1 MKKTL
6 IITGIILAL
15 IALLLFNGM
24 FFVVAED
31 EHVCVV
37 RFSKIVETKSEAGI
51 YFKLPFVDECKFYPK
66 SAQLYDIKPSTVI
79 LKDKTAMIV
88 DSYVM
93 WKISD
98 PQIFYQKVTS
108 TADAQN
114 RLDNIAYNN
123 IMAKFGM
130 LNQEDVVN
138 IDPPSERNDIYDEI
152 LSLVQDGA
160 KLYGIEVTDVKIKR
174 FDLPEYNEKEVY
186 NRMISE
192 RNQIAEQYRAQGELN
207 AARITN
213 DVDKKYNTKI
223 SNAEVEAEHLI
234 AEGEAEYMR
243 ILSESYSTEER
254 LTFYKFVRA
263 LDALEK
269 SLVGGNKTIIL
280 GADSEIAK
288 IILALD

>member
-1 MKKTL
+1 
-6 IITGIILAL
+6 
-15 IALLLFNGM
+15 
-24 FFVVAED
+24 
-31 EHVCVV
+31 
-37 RFSKIVETKSEAGI
+37 
-51 YFKLPFVDECKFYPK
+51 
-66 SAQLYDIKPSTVI
+66 
-79 LKDKTAMIV
+79 
-88 DSYVM
+88 
-93 WKISD
+93 
-98 PQIFYQKVTS
+98 
-108 TADAQN
+108 
-114 RLDNIAYNN
+114 
-123 IMAKFGM
+123 
-130 LNQEDVVN
+130 
-138 IDPPSERNDIYDEI
+138 
-152 LSLVQDGA
+152 
-160 KLYGIEVTDVKIKR
+160 
-174 FDLPEYNEKEVY
+174 
-186 NRMISE
+186 
-192 RNQIAEQYRAQGELN
+192 NQIAEQYRAQGELN